1 MIKYKYVLIVRLKII
16 LKEVLEMNI
25 LFYLAFILA
34 VMILSYFIVDKYL
47 DIKNIKTKRIIR
59 NIVIILVIL
68 LIIALVV
75 SLIYFFKLFANI
87 GPI

>member
-1 MIKYKYVLIVRLKII
+1 
-16 LKEVLEMNI
+16 MNI